1 MTDQSSTTGPKVGD
15 IVVYVGS
22 PADTREVWRQRRE
35 QKTEYLVTRAHPVEC
50 VQVIEIRNAD
60 NDDWSELDW
69 FVCGQEHV
77 RVVRRAS
84 YTEVQS

>member
-1 MTDQSSTTGPKVGD
+1 MTDQSSTTGPQVGD

-35 QKTEYLVTRAHPVEC
+35 QKTEYLVTRAHPVEG

-69 FVCGQEHV
+69 FVCGQEPV